1 LWRATGLPL
10 PTPVYTA
17 LDTVADGLVPVA
29 LVTLGAQMAVL
40 KVPRLSRPL
49 GLSLALRLLVGPVLS
64 FALVIGMKML
74 GAPLHGD
81 LAQALVTSA
90 SYPTAVNSALVAIE
104 YDNEPEFAS
113 AAVFYSTLI
122 SAITVSLTI
131 YLVRDMGLLA

>member
-1 LWRATGLPL
+1 
-10 PTPVYTA
+10 
-17 LDTVADGLVPVA
+17 
-29 LVTLGAQMAVL
+29 
-40 KVPRLSRPL
+40 
-49 GLSLALRLLVGPVLS
+49 LALRLLVGPVLS

-113 AAVFYSTLI
+113 AAVFYSTLV